1 MATFSE
7 FLSSFNL
14 DNTKGTQ
21 FEYFV
26 KWFLKND
33 PEWSTQVDEVWLWD
47 EYPDRWGPDCGVDL
61 VFRHKNGET
70 WAVQAHLEKP
80 IK

>member
-1 MATFSE
+1 MVTFE
-7 FLSSFNL
+7 SFIKTFDP
-14 DNTKGTQ
+14 DNDKKGKQ

-33 PEWSTQVDEVWLWD
+33 PEWSTQADEVWLWD
-47 EYPDRWGPDCGVDL
+47 EYPDRWGSDCGVDL

-70 WAVQAHLEKP
+70 WTL
-80 IK
+80 